1 MKLLLK
7 VLIIPTLFINVLS
20 AKNNPIWFDLALT
33 GSGGGC
39 FLTTKNIF
47 GDSKTVN
54 SSPSFCYA
62 FGGKLG
68 INFNENH
75 EIAFNAEYYSRNQ
88 SYDIKLATLK
98 FNKNIALSGVDLA
111 LLYRH
116 RSDESAGYV
125 EIGPQMSIIS
135 SATENREGIT
145 SDVSTKFTPNYFS
158 GVVGFGS
165 NLVVS
170 NAFTWTIG
178 FRFSYCFSDMISVEG
193 GKGTSTSYPLNDPGA
208 SKPYDSY
215 APFNATT
222 FQLHTEFT
230 FDLGYFAKSK
240 CKRGRISF
248 LRFK

>member
-1 MKLLLK
+1 MKLFFKPLL
-7 VLIIPTLFINVLS
+7 VFVFLTNVLF

-39 FLTTKNIF
+39 FLTSKNIF

-54 SSPSFCYA
+54 SSPSFCYS

-75 EIAFNAEYYSRNQ
+75 EIAFNSEYYFRNQ
-88 SYDIKLATLK
+88 SYDIKLTTIK
-98 FNKNIALSGVDLA
+98 FNKNLALRGVDLA

-116 RSDESAGYV
+116 RNDESAGYV
-125 EIGPQMSIIS
+125 EIGPQMTLIS
-135 SATENREGIT
+135 SAIENREGII
-145 SDVSTKFTPNYFS
+145 SDVGPKFTPNYFS
-158 GVVGFGS
+158 GVFGFGS

-178 FRFSYCFSDMISVEG
+178 FRFTYSFTDMISADG
-193 GKGTSTSYPLNDPGA
+193 GKGNTTSYPLNDPGA
-208 SKPYDSY
+208 SKAYDSY
-215 APFNATT
+215 APFSAATL
-222 FQLHTEFT
+222 QLHTEFT